1 MTLADDLIEAFG
13 QDVDWN
19 PSAVSTINGEDAV
32 PFLTQFAVI
41 NTPGN
46 VEPNA
51 DYNDLMSS
59 PAGDVRGLYSTF
71 EGNTIFYP
79 GENITFNF
87 ENGSTTGSLPWLALY
102 SPLIADSPPS
112 LATGQDLYDYFVL
125 GQAPA
130 SNSSAATSFTAAS
143 STVAGA
149 AATTTGSADATPSN
163 WGYPPA
169 YPNDPVVSQPNLGL
183 VNGGVVSGYFLNDGI
198 TAILSIPSFDVTAEA
213 VASFSSTVS
222 DFLQKSKAA
231 GRTRIII
238 DLQRND
244 GGSDLLAIDAFKQV
258 RHPLLR
264 PIYALTSLFSFSQ
277 LSIHLV
283 RAVCGLTRSR
293 MHLATHSLLITQPS
307 RLILSF
313 MNNCQRT
320 SGLLR
325 STLMPLLAR
334 ISAHG
339 PNFSVLTQITEISL
353 QRT

>member
-59 PAGDVRGLYSTF
+59 PAGDVQGVYSAF

-130 SNSSAATSFTAAS
+130 SNSSAATSTLGPAAASTSFAAAS

-149 AATTTGSADATPSN
+149 TATTTGSADATPSN
-163 WGYPPA
+163 WDYFPA
-169 YPNDPVVSQPNLGL
+169 YPNDPVVSQPNLGY

-264 PIYALTSLFSFSQ
+264 PRCVLTSLLVFPNYR
-277 LSIHLV
+277 SIWCEPFAGSRV
-283 RAVCGLTRSR
+283 RGRTWQ
-293 MHLATHSLLITQPS
+293 HIHYLLHNP
-307 RLILSF
+307 
-313 MNNCQRT
+313 
-320 SGLLR
+320 
-325 STLMPLLAR
+325 AD
-334 ISAHG
+334 
-339 PNFSVLTQITEISL
+339 
-353 QRT
+353 